1 MVPCKIFWSPFLF
14 HFLVILFATS
24 VVPHIRTLETSP
36 THLSSVTMANETT
49 TAAMQGENLRKG
61 PWHEEEDE
69 RLISFVKL
77 LGSRRWDYVAQAS
90 GLKRSGKSCRLRWV
104 NHLRPNLKH
113 SSISAEEEM
122 IILKL
127 HQKWGNKWS
136 MIARMLPGRT
146 DNEIKNYWRTH
157 LRKKAVIQ
165 DQGNFR
171 FIQEDDNSS
180 NSKTYNGESYNTFV
194 DISDTQNSCYAA
206 APVSDFET
214 SPYETRLSDWISEF
228 LSDQSEIKSQLDS
241 TTTTTTPHSCNFY
254 PAWFY
259 EENDVWGYSGS
270 LWNMD

>member
-1 MVPCKIFWSPFLF
+1 MKFLEP
-14 HFLVILFATS
+14 VAILFATS

-104 NHLRPNLKH
+104 NYLRPNLKH
-113 SSISAEEEM
+113 GSISAEEEM

-165 DQGNFR
+165 DQEIFDSYR
-171 FIQEDDNSS
+171 KMITVRIPKLTMVKATILLWIFQIL
-180 NSKTYNGESYNTFV
+180 KTVVMLLLQCQILKLLRMKPGYQIGY
-194 DISDTQNSCYAA
+194 
-206 APVSDFET
+206 
-214 SPYETRLSDWISEF
+214 
-228 LSDQSEIKSQLDS
+228 QS
-241 TTTTTTPHSCNFY
+241 F
-254 PAWFY
+254 
-259 EENDVWGYSGS
+259 
-270 LWNMD
+270 

>member
-1 MVPCKIFWSPFLF
+1 
-14 HFLVILFATS
+14 
-24 VVPHIRTLETSP
+24 
-36 THLSSVTMANETT
+36 MANETT

-77 LGSRRWDYVAQAS
+77 LGSRRWDYVAQTS

-104 NHLRPNLKH
+104 NYLRPNLKH
-113 SSISAEEEM
+113 GSISAEEEM

-171 FIQEDDNSS
+171 FIQEDDNSP
-180 NSKTYNGESYNTFV
+180 NSKTYNGESYNPFV

-206 APVSDFET
+206 APVSDFGT
-214 SPYETRLSDWISEF
+214 SPYETRLSDWIPEF
-228 LSDQSEIKSQLDS
+228 QSDQSEIKSQLDS
-241 TTTTTTPHSCNFY
+241 TTTTTTTTTTTHSCNFY
-254 PAWFY
+254 PALFY